1 MNFFRAVRNPG
12 LLVLLFVLLLPAA
25 AVAQSGGDREILI
38 LHSYHSTM
46 SWTEDMTRG
55 IREVL
60 GEDAG
65 IRLHAEHMNWK
76 YHGTQE
82 NLQILEEVI
91 RSRYGSVDLEL
102 VITADDAALGFVMDR
117 REELFPGVPVVFAG
131 VSPHNAQ
138 VLTRGHSQVTGV
150 LEEVDL
156 EDTVRL
162 AAAASPGLSA
172 MHILYEPTESGRA
185 MGREAREAVHRLNPD
200 ISVRMATDMTWEE
213 IRAYVQKIPPEEP
226 LLITTYFTDSTGWGF
241 EHEQMVSMVAEN
253 TSAPIFTLYDFAMGH
268 GPVGGSVLSGTLQG
282 RTAGELALRI
292 LAGEDP
298 GDIPPVSGSTH
309 VRLADYR
316 AMEKFGIGEESLPE
330 GYTLLNRPLTLWDT
344 HRSLVIAVS
353 AALLFLSAFV
363 LILAG
368 LLRKVLAMKK
378 ELEAQNQELTGL
390 YEEMMSSEEELKAQ
404 FDALNQLYEDLNDSE
419 NRSSMILQV
428 THDAILDLGG
438 TPGEAVQFSQRWKDA
453 LGLEETDLIS
463 LESVFGRVH
472 PEDHPRFSALLGA
485 AEKLDGG
492 YGAQLRLLHTD
503 GSYRWFLVRDM
514 TAREENGEKGRQ
526 ILAFTDIDPLKRM
539 ESRLEYLASH
549 DELTG
554 LPNRRTLD
562 REFRETAAKAGGN
575 GALLVIDIDNFKY
588 INDTMGHA
596 FGDQYIQV
604 AGKRICHLAGNG
616 ARVYRA
622 GGDEFVVLVPGA
634 GPEEADRM
642 ARQVVE
648 GFREPLHLEENSFS
662 ATVSMGIS
670 LYPRDGK
677 TLEKLFSRADIAMY
691 QAKEAGK
698 GRHVFY
704 VDSMQQ
710 AVSRR
715 AELENHLKRALER
728 KEFQLHLQPE
738 VNLSDDSLWGFE
750 VLLRWLSPELGMVQP
765 GEFIRIAEDSH
776 QILRIGQWVLEESC
790 RLLSRMRR
798 EWKRDF
804 HIAVNI
810 SALQLMQENFVP
822 MVAMILE
829 NHGLPSRV
837 LELEITETVLLKAL
851 EENSRKIRQL
861 RELGV
866 SVALDDFGTG
876 YSSLSYL
883 HHLPIST
890 LKIDK
895 SFIDTAGSLSDR
907 DSLLASMI
915 RMGHVMD
922 LSIVGEG
929 IETGQ
934 QAECLKDLGCDRI
947 QGYYLARPMPER
959 DLWKFLASEMEEW
972 DERYG

>member
-1 MNFFRAVRNPG
+1 MGLFRAIWNPG
-12 LLVLLFVLLLPAA
+12 VLILMSVLLLPSAA
-25 AVAQSGGDREILI
+25 GAQNGADREILI

-46 SWTEDMTRG
+46 TWTEDMTRG
-55 IREVL
+55 IREAL
-60 GEDAG
+60 GEEAG
-65 IRLHAEHMNWK
+65 LRLYAEHMNWK
-76 YHGTQE
+76 YHGTQD
-82 NLQILEEVI
+82 NLRMLEEII
-91 RSRYGSVDLEL
+91 RSRYGSADLDL
-102 VITADDAALGFVMDR
+102 VITTDDAALGFVMDR
-117 REELFPGVPVVFAG
+117 REELFPEVPVVFAG

-150 LEEVDL
+150 LEEADLVD
-156 EDTVRL
+156 TIRL
-162 AAAASPGLSA
+162 ASAASPGMA
-172 MHILYEPTESGRA
+172 TIHILFEPTESGRA
-185 MGREAREAVHRLNPD
+185 MGREAREEVHRLNPD

-213 IRAYVQKIPPEEP
+213 IRNYVQQVPSDEP
-226 LLITTYFTDSTGWGF
+226 LLITTYFTDSAGRGF
-241 EHEQMVSMVAEN
+241 EHEQMVSMVSEN
-253 TSAPIFTLYDFAMGH
+253 TTAPIFTLYDFAMGH

-282 RTAGELALRI
+282 RAAGELALRI
-292 LAGEDP
+292 LNGESP
-298 GDIPPVSGSTH
+298 EAIPPASTGTH
-309 VRLADYR
+309 VRLADYL
-316 AMEKFGIGEESLPE
+316 AMQRFGIGEEDIPE
-330 GYTLLNRPLTLWDT
+330 GYTLLNRPLSLWDT
-344 HRSLVIAVS
+344 HQTLVISVS
-353 AALLFLSAFV
+353 AALILLSGFV
-363 LILAG
+363 LILAT
-368 LLRKVLAMKK
+368 LLRKVLVMKK
-378 ELEAQNQELTGL
+378 ELEAQNQELAGL
-390 YEEMMSSEEELKAQ
+390 NEEMVSSEEELKAQ

-438 TPGEAVQFSQRWKDA
+438 AGEPVQFSQRWKEA
-453 LGLEETDLIS
+453 LGLETTDLIS
-463 LESVFGRVH
+463 IESVFERVH

-485 AEKLDGG
+485 AERLDGG
-492 YGAQLRLLHTD
+492 YGAQLRLLHT
-503 GSYRWFLVRDM
+503 GGHYKWFLVRGM
-514 TAREENGEKGRQ
+514 TARQENGEKARQ

-562 REFRETAAKAGGN
+562 REFGEITAKAGGQ

-596 FGDQYIQV
+596 FGDRYIQV
-604 AGKRICHLAGNG
+604 AGARICQLAGST

-634 GPEEADRM
+634 GPESADRLG
-642 ARQVVE
+642 RQMVE

-662 ATVSMGIS
+662 ATVSVGIS
-670 LYPRDGK
+670 LYPQDGN
-677 TLEKLFSRADIAMY
+677 TLEELFSRADIAMY

-698 GRHVFY
+698 GRHIFY
-704 VDSMQQ
+704 MESMQQ

-715 AELENHLKRALER
+715 AELENHLKKALER
-728 KEFQLHLQPE
+728 KEFQLYLQPE
-738 VNLSDDSLWGFE
+738 RNLEDESIWGFE
-750 VLLRWLSPELGMVQP
+750 VLLRWLSPELGMVHP
-765 GEFIRIAEDSH
+765 GEFIAIAEDSH
-776 QILRIGQWVLEESC
+776 QILRIGQWVLEEAC
-790 RLLSRMRR
+790 RLISQMRR
-798 EWKRDF
+798 EWNRDY

-822 MVAMILE
+822 MVAMTLE
-829 NHGLPSRV
+829 KYGLPSRV

-895 SFIDTAGSLSDR
+895 SFIDTAGNLSDR

-929 IETGQ
+929 IETIQ
-934 QAECLKDLGCDRI
+934 QADCLRVLGCDRI

-959 DLWKFLASEMEEW
+959 DLRRFLALKIEGS
-972 DERYG
+972 DEQIG